1 MSGALR
7 MMLSFND
14 YVIFKF
20 YFLLTFKAVSFNNL
34 CLETNILIPA
44 FRTEELNCLNM
55 VEKGVR
61 SQFPCK
67 CG

>member
-1 MSGALR
+1 MSGVLI

-20 YFLLTFKAVSFNNL
+20 CFLLTLRQFL
-34 CLETNILIPA
+34 LICLKTNILIPA

>member
-20 YFLLTFKAVSFNNL
+20 YFLLTFKAVSFNMFGDKHSHSRIYNRITQL
-34 CLETNILIPA
+34 
-44 FRTEELNCLNM
+44 F
-55 VEKGVR
+55 KYG
-61 SQFPCK
+61 
-67 CG
+67 

>member
-20 YFLLTFKAVSFNNL
+20 YFLLTFKAVSFNMFGDKHSHSRIKN
-34 CLETNILIPA
+34 
-44 FRTEELNCLNM
+44 RELNCLNM